1 MQNRKDFPTIEL
13 GMKVSVRRSGR
24 DRIGV
29 VTKVHGDYVCVRWTH
44 SDLAETEE
52 YQSHRKDVTLLAGW
66 L

>member
-1 MQNRKDFPTIEL
+1 MQRSNAKPTIEL

-29 VTKVHGDYVCVRWTH
+29 VTRVAGDYVYVRWTH

-52 YQSHRKDVTLLAGW
+52 YEAHRDDVTPLAGW
-66 L
+66 M